1 MSRARAQNAASA
13 AEEIAVLTLADIDD
27 SEERETL
34 EALCIAYREES
45 DRERS
50 AKASKDTLLTMIVPL
65 AEKLGIARGK
75 TKLAGEGW
83 QLVQRAS
90 SRSAIDPKRLL
101 AKGVSADVIVYA
113 TVKKET
119 PYYTVLAAAESDM
132 ET

>member
-1 MSRARAQNAASA
+1 MSRTKAQNAANA

-27 SEERETL
+27 AEERELL
-34 EALCIAYREES
+34 ESLCIAYREES

-50 AKASKDTLLTMIVPL
+50 AKASKDTLLKEIGPL
-65 AEKLGIARGK
+65 AERIGVARGK
-75 TKLAGEGW
+75 AKLAGEGW

-119 PYYTVLAAAESDM
+119 PYYTVLAVAEFDM